1 MLYAVY
7 VHKHPS
13 RMQKRDRQD
22 LIVSLIG
29 SERIGR
35 QDILAER
42 LSKKGFQVTQ
52 ASVSRDLEELG
63 VEKVEGFY
71 ELPKTPA
78 TVMEFGLRS
87 LETAGGNLV
96 VGKCDSGL
104 ASAITVRIDGA
115 KIDEIVGT
123 VAGDDTIFIAVKDEG
138 QQKSAIKK
146 IWALFSA

>member
-1 MLYAVY
+1 
-7 VHKHPS
+7 
-13 RMQKRDRQD
+13 MQKRDRQD
-22 LIVSLIG
+22 IIVSLIA
-29 SERIGR
+29 SEQIGR

-63 VEKVEGFY
+63 IEKADGFY
-71 ELPKTPA
+71 ALQKTPA

-123 VAGDDTIFIAVKDEG
+123 IAGDDTIFIAVKDEG